1 LVLIP
6 YQSLEM
12 SGVAGRTDY
21 SAWDRKASSL
31 LEEVDQDDEREKEE
45 AKIALGLD
53 GKYARSEA
61 DAEER
66 KKAKDLRHAKRV
78 LDNYR
83 EREGQIMQTFAKL
96 LDRQD
101 DNETKSE
108 ATVVRLTRDRMDAG
122 KRVVTIC
129 DTTGSSQ
136 KDMIVLTQDLS
147 HLESKMNT
155 EAKLIPKENPD
166 DAENEVKEQPT
177 SQPRT
182 VYGLIKL
189 FVTNVH
195 NCTIVIRCKLISGTV
210 ELSHCTNVIVRVEKE
225 TTVATMQIDLCD
237 QISIQFHDAQ
247 SGKNTNLPGSAT
259 LYWGDDKDD
268 RIFHAGVKQMKVE
281 VFRDGFVET
290 ECMCDYIKD
299 GAVGVG
305 NATPEES
312 QFVTSVVN
320 GELHTEQ
327 VVRHGSTTGQ
337 NARAMTQRELDQE
350 RERREKAA
358 TMAVSMAE
366 DMIKIVDKD
375 GKEIVKKEL
384 VTPTD
389 PAEEV
394 IEEVYT
400 SMSKSDINA
409 IVAECEQNKTRGNE
423 AFAAGEYGQALL
435 LYTLALD
442 KADELPDKDVP
453 GERQLFPRHIV
464 LANRSA
470 AFLKLGDHE
479 KALNDASKA
488 QNLNPAYVKGIF
500 RRGLALHAMGRYQEA
515 IEALA
520 AAYKLEPKNKQIK
533 EALQFAEVRM
543 TQEMRKRMG
552 EL

>member
-1 LVLIP
+1 
-6 YQSLEM
+6 
-12 SGVAGRTDY
+12 
-21 SAWDRKASSL
+21 
-31 LEEVDQDDEREKEE
+31 
-45 AKIALGLD
+45 
-53 GKYARSEA
+53 
-61 DAEER
+61 
-66 KKAKDLRHAKRV
+66 
-78 LDNYR
+78 
-83 EREGQIMQTFAKL
+83 
-96 LDRQD
+96 
-101 DNETKSE
+101 
-108 ATVVRLTRDRMDAG
+108 
-122 KRVVTIC
+122 
-129 DTTGSSQ
+129 
-136 KDMIVLTQDLS
+136 
-147 HLESKMNT
+147 
-155 EAKLIPKENPD
+155 
-166 DAENEVKEQPT
+166 
-177 SQPRT
+177 
-182 VYGLIKL
+182 
-189 FVTNVH
+189 
-195 NCTIVIRCKLISGTV
+195 
-210 ELSHCTNVIVRVEKE
+210 
-225 TTVATMQIDLCD
+225 
-237 QISIQFHDAQ
+237 
-247 SGKNTNLPGSAT
+247 
-259 LYWGDDKDD
+259 
-268 RIFHAGVKQMKVE
+268 
-281 VFRDGFVET
+281 
-290 ECMCDYIKD
+290 MCDYIKD

-500 RRGLALHAMGRYQEA
+500 RRGLALHAMGRHQRSE

-552 EL
+552 ES